1 LRDGFIAG
9 LAGRHEF
16 ALCLTGSSDRSL
28 VRGVLSVALAAIGK
42 KAFEK
47 AMNASEYRKE
57 ALTQKGAAAGR

>member
-1 LRDGFIAG
+1 
-9 LAGRHEF
+9 
-16 ALCLTGSSDRSL
+16 
-28 VRGVLSVALAAIGK
+28 LAAIGK